1 MQIYTAL
8 NRDLYIIICVLGR
21 VVVPEMVAGVEPE
34 CWNGHNHTVQSLHK
48 AEDQLGLELLGV
60 KILIRAE
67 NTELSSHLL
76 CQIIHP
82 VLLIFRQISNR
93 GNRLKL
99 NQ

>member
-1 MQIYTAL
+1 MRICILTDGCYIYIPQI
-8 NRDLYIIICVLGR
+8 
-21 VVVPEMVAGVEPE
+21 VVGVEPQ
-34 CWNGHNHTVQSLHK
+34 CWNGHDDAVKSLHN
-48 AEDQLGLELLGV
+48 AEDQLTLEFLRV
-60 KILIRAE
+60 EILVRAE

-76 CQIIHP
+76 GQIIHP

>member
-1 MQIYTAL
+1 
-8 NRDLYIIICVLGR
+8 
-21 VVVPEMVAGVEPE
+21 MVAVPQIVVGVEPQ
-34 CWNGHNHTVQSLHK
+34 CWNGHDDAVKSLHN
-48 AEDQLGLELLGV
+48 AEDQLRLEFLRV
-60 KILIRAE
+60 EILVRAE

>member
-34 CWNGHNHTVQSLHK
+34 CWYGHNHTVQSLHK

-67 NTELSSHLL
+67 NTELSGHFLG
-76 CQIIHP
+76 QNVHP
-82 VLLIFRQISNR
+82 ILFIFRQISN
-93 GNRLKL
+93 GKNMF
-99 NQ
+99 NFQQ

>member
-1 MQIYTAL
+1 
-8 NRDLYIIICVLGR
+8 
-21 VVVPEMVAGVEPE
+21 MVAVPQIVVGVEPQ
-34 CWNGHNHTVQSLHK
+34 CWNGHDDAVKSLHN
-48 AEDQLGLELLGV
+48 AEDQLRLEFLRV
-60 KILIRAE
+60 EILVRAE

-76 CQIIHP
+76 GQIVHP